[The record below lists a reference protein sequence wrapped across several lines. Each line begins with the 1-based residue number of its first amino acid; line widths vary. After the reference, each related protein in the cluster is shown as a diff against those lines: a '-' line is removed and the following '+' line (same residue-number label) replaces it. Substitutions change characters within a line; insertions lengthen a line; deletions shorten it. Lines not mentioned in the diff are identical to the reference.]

1 MECSLDQG
9 PVRDRNLDYSMTAHV
24 VILTEEIPEASH
36 TCTLPK
42 KINTLKSKQTFVS
55 SEKLPV
61 SERDSKYVCI
71 PSFKR
76 LSSLYLI

>member
-1 MECSLDQG
+1 MECSVDQG

-24 VILTEEIPEASH
+24 VILTEEIPE
-36 TCTLPK
+36 CTLPK
-42 KINTLKSKQTFVS
+42 KISTLKSKQTFVS

-61 SERDSKYVCI
+61 SERDSKYVYI